1 MIGLPAGTR
10 VWIAAGTTDMRNG
23 FQGLAAK
30 VEAVL
35 QENPF
40 SGNVFVFRG
49 KRGNVVKLLWW
60 TGDGLCLLC
69 KRLEQG
75 RFVWPQAHNGKA
87 HLTQAQWSRTKSAFI
102 ERLKAYG
109 QSNWSP
115 PAQAR
120 QSNDLTPPRDP

>member
-60 TGDGLCLLC
+60 TGDGLCVSGPCRTSPGLLG
-69 KRLEQG
+69 RLLYRPTETPRQQ
-75 RFVWPQAHNGKA
+75 RFVVVDGIGLRQ
-87 HLTQAQWSRTKSAFI
+87 RTEQI
-102 ERLKAYG
+102 G
-109 QSNWSP
+109 
-115 PAQAR
+115 
-120 QSNDLTPPRDP
+120 